1 MLTSIELYNWKT
13 HKSTKLDFSKGT
25 NILIGQMGSGK
36 SSVMDAIAYA
46 LFGNFPSIQHRR
58 TNVSYLI
65 RSKPKQEDTAKVK
78 LSFEI
83 NGNSYEVERVISQNS
98 PSTATLKR
106 DGVYLQSQPQRVTEE
121 IVKLLKMDY
130 DLFSRAVYS
139 QQNGLEY
146 FLNLRS
152 ADRKKEI
159 DNLLGLDK
167 FSEAKENVTS
177 LANRIKDMV
186 KEDSK
191 AVAEFDESRIKE
203 QLEALE
209 KEIAKYNEAEA
220 SAEKKLAETK
230 TKLTAS
236 EAKLNAAKEELNK
249 KNKLLQ
255 EIRELKGKTETF
267 TSEIKKIDAKGT
279 RESPQIYEQLLSEK
293 KLSEAAAKE
302 AKDSKEKAE
311 ESGKRLTKYDTQLQ
325 MIRKDYERMQ
335 MLQKEL
341 EKLDKKENEK
351 NLQTAKDAKEKAE
364 ADLAR
369 YFAEKKEGEKNLK
382 ELESHFGKC
391 PVCEKELEE
400 NLRKKL
406 IEDKKNKLK
415 ELQELATESEKLLI
429 KSKKEYELLNN
440 NKERIGQI
448 ENRMKEYA
456 GIEDKIKEL
465 ERLSSGE
472 HNSNTKLKAEY
483 ELKEKAAQE
492 LKERTTKLQAELELS
507 QTRERYTKELEGIA
521 LSILEKENGAKSIEI
536 NDGAIDSLYK
546 EVVAL
551 SSDASRTESELRL
564 NKRYAADKM
573 QQKKEKEDQSVMIS
587 RIKEEISKK
596 KKVSEN
602 LEKFSDA
609 IIEAQTQLR
618 NRLVESINRVMGD
631 IWPELYPYK
640 DYSDIMLDAVED
652 DYILKVNTMMR
663 DKMSW
668 EDVELIASGGERST
682 ACLAMR
688 IAFSLVL
695 APNIKWL
702 ILDEPTHNLD
712 QQAVHKMVDI
722 FGETLPKIID
732 QVFIITH
739 EDLLKE
745 VNGSNVYVLNRD
757 KGADKETEAYLS

>member
-65 RSKPKQEDTAKVK
+65 RSKPKQEDTARVK
-78 LSFEI
+78 LFFEI
-83 NGNSYEVERVISQNS
+83 TGTSYEVERVINQNS

-191 AVAEFDESRIKE
+191 TVAEFDESKIKE

-209 KEIAKYNEAEA
+209 KEILKYKEAEA
-220 SAEKKLAETK
+220 SAEKKFTETK
-230 TKLTAS
+230 AKLIAS
-236 EAKLNAAKEELNK
+236 EAKLSAANEQQNK

-255 EIRELKGKTETF
+255 EVRELKGKNETL

-279 RESPQIYEQLLSEK
+279 RESSQVSALLLSEK
-293 KLSEAAAKE
+293 QLLEAATKE

-325 MIRKDYERMQ
+325 IVRKDYERML

-341 EKLDKKENEK
+341 ETLDKKENEK
-351 NLQTAKDAKEKAE
+351 ALQAAKDSKEKAE

-369 YFAEKKEGEKNLK
+369 YSAEKKEGEKNLK

-400 NLRKKL
+400 SLRKRL

-415 ELQELATESEKLLI
+415 ELQELASESEKILI
-429 KSKKEYELLNN
+429 KSKKEYEILNN

-448 ENRMKEYA
+448 ENRMKEYT
-456 GIEDKIKEL
+456 GIKDKIKEL
-465 ERLSSGE
+465 EKLSSGE
-472 HNSNTKLKAEY
+472 RESDIKLKADY
-483 ELKEKAAQE
+483 ESKEKAAQE
-492 LKERTTKLQAELELS
+492 LKERTTKLQAEFEMS
-507 QTRERYTKELEGIA
+507 QTRERYAKELDRIA
-521 LSILEKENGAKSIEI
+521 LSISEKEKDINSIEI
-536 NDGAIDSLYK
+536 SQGAIDTLHK
-546 EVVAL
+546 EVVTL
-551 SSDASRTESELRL
+551 SSEASRTESEIRL
-564 NKRYAADKM
+564 NKRYIADKM
-573 QQKKEKEDQSVMIS
+573 QQKKEKEDQSAMIN
-587 RIKEEISKK
+587 RIKEEIAKK

-739 EDLLKE
+739 EDLLKD

-757 KGADKETEAYLS
+757 KGADKETEASLS

>member
-36 SSVMDAIAYA
+36 SSVMDAISFA

-65 RSKPKQEDTAKVK
+65 RSKPKQEDSARVR

-83 NGNSYEVERVISQNS
+83 NGHSYDVERVINQNL
-98 PSTATLKR
+98 PSTATLNR

-152 ADRKKEI
+152 AERKKEI

-177 LANRIKDMV
+177 LANRIRDMV
-186 KEDSK
+186 KEDGK
-191 AVAEFDESRIKE
+191 TVAEFDESKIKE

-209 KEIAKYNEAEA
+209 KEISKYKEAEA
-220 SAEKKLAETK
+220 SAEKKFSETKARLISAETK
-230 TKLTAS
+230 LKS
-236 EAKLNAAKEELNK
+236 AKELLNK
-249 KNKLLQ
+249 KNRLLQ
-255 EIRELKGKTETF
+255 EIRELRGKKETF
-267 TSEIKKIDAKGT
+267 TSEIKKIDGKST
-279 RESPQIYEQLLSEK
+279 RESSKISAQLLSEK
-293 KLSEAAAKE
+293 KLADSAAKE
-302 AKDSKEKAE
+302 AKDAKDKAE

-325 MIRKDYERMQ
+325 IARKDHERMD
-335 MLQKEL
+335 MLLKEL

-351 NLQTAKDAKEKAE
+351 ALQIAKDAKEKAE

-369 YFAEKKEGEKNLK
+369 YSAEKKEGEKNLK

-400 NLRKKL
+400 SLRKRL
-406 IEDKKNKLK
+406 IEERKNKLK
-415 ELQELATESEKLLI
+415 ELQELAAESERLLI

-440 NKERIGQI
+440 NKERIAQI
-448 ENRMKEYA
+448 ENRMKEYV
-456 GIEDKIKEL
+456 GIGDKIKEL
-465 ERLSSGE
+465 EKLSSEE
-472 HNSNTKLKAEY
+472 HGSNIKLKADHDA
-483 ELKEKAAQE
+483 KEKAAQE
-492 LKERTTKLQAELELS
+492 LKERATKLQAELELS
-507 QTRERYTKELEGIA
+507 QTRERYAKELDAITV
-521 LSILEKENGAKSIEI
+521 SILDKEKDTNSIDVSE
-536 NDGAIDSLYK
+536 GTIDSMHK
-546 EVVAL
+546 EVVTL

-564 NKRYAADKM
+564 NKRYIADKM
-573 QQKKEKEDQSVMIS
+573 QQKKEKEDQSAMIN

-596 KKVSEN
+596 RKVSEN

-609 IIEAQTQLR
+609 IVEAQTQLR

-652 DYILKVNTMMR
+652 DYILKVNTMIR

-712 QQAVHKMVDI
+712 QQAVRKMVDI

-757 KGADKETEAYLS
+757 KGADKETEASLS

>member
-83 NGNSYEVERVISQNS
+83 NGTSYEVERVINQNS

-186 KEDSK
+186 KEDNK
-191 AVAEFDESRIKE
+191 TVLEFDESKIKE
-203 QLEALE
+203 QLDALE
-209 KEIAKYNEAEA
+209 KEIVKYQEAEA
-220 SAEKKLAETK
+220 SAEKKLTETK
-230 TKLTAS
+230 AKLISAD
-236 EAKLNAAKEELNK
+236 AKLNSAKEQLNK

-255 EIRELKGKTETF
+255 EIRELKGKNETF

-279 RESPQIYEQLLSEK
+279 RESSKISELLLSEK
-293 KLSEAAAKE
+293 KLSEAAAQE
-302 AKDSKEKAE
+302 ATDSKEKTE

-325 MIRKDYERMQ
+325 IIRKDHERMQ
-335 MLQKEL
+335 LLQKEL
-341 EKLDKKENEK
+341 EKLDKKENEM
-351 NLQTAKDAKEKAE
+351 NLQIAKDAKEKAE
-364 ADLAR
+364 TDLAR
-369 YFAEKKEGEKNLK
+369 YSAEKKEGEKNLK

-400 NLRKKL
+400 SLRKRL
-406 IEDKKNKLK
+406 IEDKRNKLK

-429 KSKKEYELLNN
+429 KSKKEYEMLNN
-440 NKERIGQI
+440 GKERIAQI
-448 ENRMKEYA
+448 ENRMKEYV

-465 ERLSSGE
+465 EKLSSEE
-472 HNSNTKLKAEY
+472 HDSNTKLKAEH
-483 ELKEKAAQE
+483 ESKEKAAQE
-492 LKERTTKLQAELELS
+492 LKERTTKLQAELEMS
-507 QTRERYTKELEGIA
+507 QTKERYAKELDRIA
-521 LSILEKENGAKSIEI
+521 LSISEKEKDTNSIQVSE
-536 NDGAIDSLYK
+536 GAIDSLHK
-546 EVVAL
+546 EVVSL

-564 NKRYAADKM
+564 NKRYIADKM
-573 QQKKEKEDQSVMIS
+573 QQKKEKEDQAAMIS
-587 RIKEEISKK
+587 RIKEEIAKK

-609 IIEAQTQLR
+609 ILEAQTQLR

-640 DYSDIMLDAVED
+640 DYTDIMLDAVED
-652 DYILKVNTMMR
+652 DYILKVNTMIR

-712 QQAVHKMVDI
+712 QQAVRKMVDI

-745 VNGSNVYVLNRD
+745 VNGSNVYMLNRD
-757 KGADKETEAYLS
+757 KGADKETEASLS

>member
-302 AKDSKEKAE
+302 AKDSKGKAE
-311 ESGKRLTKYDTQLQ
+311 ESGNRLTKYDTQLQ

>member
-1 MLTSIELYNWKT
+1 
-13 HKSTKLDFSKGT
+13 
-25 NILIGQMGSGK
+25 MGSGK

>member
-209 KEIAKYNEAEA
+209 KEIARYNEAEA

-311 ESGKRLTKYDTQLQ
+311 ESGKRSTKYDTQLQ

-351 NLQTAKDAKEKAE
+351 NLQIAKDAKEKAE

-369 YFAEKKEGEKNLK
+369 YSAEKKEGEKNLK

-415 ELQELATESEKLLI
+415 ELQDLATESEKLLI
-429 KSKKEYELLNN
+429 KSKNEYELLNN

-507 QTRERYTKELEGIA
+507 QTRERYAKELEGIT

-573 QQKKEKEDQSVMIS
+573 QQKKEKEDQYAMVN

-757 KGADKETEAYLS
+757 KGADKETEASIS

>member
-83 NGNSYEVERVISQNS
+83 NGHSYEVERVISQNS

-191 AVAEFDESRIKE
+191 TVAEFDESKIKE
-203 QLEALE
+203 QMEAIE
-209 KEIAKYNEAEA
+209 KEITIYKDAEA
-220 SAEKKLAETK
+220 SVEKKLAETK

-249 KNKLLQ
+249 KNKMLQ
-255 EIRELKGKTETF
+255 EIRELKGKKETF

-279 RESPQIYEQLLSEK
+279 RESTQVYGLLLSEK
-293 KLSEAAAKE
+293 KLSEEAAKE
-302 AKDSKEKAE
+302 AKDSKGKAD
-311 ESGKRLTKYDTQLQ
+311 ESGNRLTKYNTQLQ
-325 MIRKDYERMQ
+325 MIRRDYERMQ

-341 EKLDKKENEK
+341 EKLDRKETEK
-351 NLQTAKDAKEKAE
+351 NLQTAKDSKEKAE

-369 YFAEKKEGEKNLK
+369 YSAERKEGEKNLK

-400 NLRKKL
+400 SLRKRL
-406 IEDKKNKLK
+406 IDDKKNKLK
-415 ELQELATESEKLLI
+415 ELEELATESEKLLI

-440 NKERIGQI
+440 TKERIAQI
-448 ENRMKEYA
+448 ENRLKEYE

-465 ERLSSGE
+465 EKLSYE
-472 HNSNTKLKAEY
+472 ENYANTKLKAEH

-492 LKERTTKLQAELELS
+492 LKERTTRLQAELELS
-507 QTRERYTKELEGIA
+507 QTRERYAKELEGIN
-521 LSILEKENGAKSIEI
+521 LSILQKEKDTNSIEI
-536 NDGAIDSLYK
+536 NEGAIDSLHK
-546 EVVAL
+546 EVIAL
-551 SSDASRTESELRL
+551 SSDASRTESELKL
-564 NKRYAADKM
+564 NKRYLADKM
-573 QQKKEKEDQSVMIS
+573 QQKKEKEDQYAMVN
-587 RIKEEISKK
+587 RIKDEISKK

-602 LEKFSDA
+602 LERFSDA

-652 DYILKVNTMMR
+652 DYILKVNTMIR

-757 KGADKETEAYLS
+757 KGADKETEASIS

>member
-209 KEIAKYNEAEA
+209 KEIARYNEAEA

-311 ESGKRLTKYDTQLQ
+311 ESGKRSTKYDTQLQ

-415 ELQELATESEKLLI
+415 ELQDLATESEKLLI
-429 KSKKEYELLNN
+429 KSKNEYELLNN

-507 QTRERYTKELEGIA
+507 QTRERYAKELEGIT

-573 QQKKEKEDQSVMIS
+573 QQKKEKEDQYAMVN

-757 KGADKETEAYLS
+757 KGADKETEASIS

>member
-1 MLTSIELYNWKT
+1 
-13 HKSTKLDFSKGT
+13 
-25 NILIGQMGSGK
+25 
-36 SSVMDAIAYA
+36 MDAIAYA

-209 KEIAKYNEAEA
+209 KEIARYNEAEA

-311 ESGKRLTKYDTQLQ
+311 ESGKRSTKYDTQLQ

-351 NLQTAKDAKEKAE
+351 NLQIAKDAKEKAE

-369 YFAEKKEGEKNLK
+369 YSAEKKEGEKNLK

-415 ELQELATESEKLLI
+415 ELQDLATESEKLLI
-429 KSKKEYELLNN
+429 KSKNEYELLNN

-507 QTRERYTKELEGIA
+507 QTRERYAKELEGIT

-573 QQKKEKEDQSVMIS
+573 QQKKEKEDQYAMVN

-757 KGADKETEAYLS
+757 KGADKETEASIS

>member
-1 MLTSIELYNWKT
+1 M
-13 HKSTKLDFSKGT
+13 
-25 NILIGQMGSGK
+25 
-36 SSVMDAIAYA
+36 
-46 LFGNFPSIQHRR
+46 
-58 TNVSYLI
+58 
-65 RSKPKQEDTAKVK
+65 
-78 LSFEI
+78 
-83 NGNSYEVERVISQNS
+83 
-98 PSTATLKR
+98 
-106 DGVYLQSQPQRVTEE
+106 
-121 IVKLLKMDY
+121 
-130 DLFSRAVYS
+130 
-139 QQNGLEY
+139 
-146 FLNLRS
+146 
-152 ADRKKEI
+152 
-159 DNLLGLDK
+159 
-167 FSEAKENVTS
+167 
-177 LANRIKDMV
+177 
-186 KEDSK
+186 
-191 AVAEFDESRIKE
+191 
-203 QLEALE
+203 
-209 KEIAKYNEAEA
+209 
-220 SAEKKLAETK
+220 
-230 TKLTAS
+230 
-236 EAKLNAAKEELNK
+236 
-249 KNKLLQ
+249 LQ
-255 EIRELKGKTETF
+255 EIRELKGKKETF

-279 RESPQIYEQLLSEK
+279 RESTQIYEQLLSEK

-311 ESGKRLTKYDTQLQ
+311 ESGNRLTKYDTQLQ
-325 MIRKDYERMQ
+325 MIRKDYERMHL
-335 MLQKEL
+335 LQKEL

-351 NLQTAKDAKEKAE
+351 NLQIAKESKEKAE

-369 YFAEKKEGEKNLK
+369 YSAERKEGEKNLK

-400 NLRKKL
+400 NLRKRL

-440 NKERIGQI
+440 NKERIAQI
-448 ENRMKEYA
+448 ENRLKEYA
-456 GIEDKIKEL
+456 DIEDKIKEL
-465 ERLSSGE
+465 DRLSSEE
-472 HNSNTKLKAEY
+472 HYSNTKLKAEH
-483 ELKEKAAQE
+483 ELKEKTAQE
-492 LKERTTKLQAELELS
+492 LKERTTRLQAELELS
-507 QTRERYTKELEGIA
+507 QTRERYAKELEGIN
-521 LSILEKENGAKSIEI
+521 LSILQKEKDTNSIEI
-536 NDGAIDSLYK
+536 NEVAIDSLHK
-546 EVVAL
+546 EVIAL
-551 SSDASRTESELRL
+551 SSDASRTESEMKL
-564 NKRYAADKM
+564 NKRYLADKI
-573 QQKKEKEDQSVMIS
+573 QQKKEKEDQYAMVN

-652 DYILKVNTMMR
+652 DYILKVNTMIR

-739 EDLLKE
+739 EDMLKE

-757 KGADKETEAYLS
+757 KGADKETEASIS

>member
-13 HKSTKLDFSKGT
+13 HKSTKLNFSKGT

-36 SSVMDAIAYA
+36 SSVMDAISFA

-65 RSKPKQEDTAKVK
+65 RSKPKQEDTARVK
-78 LSFEI
+78 LYFEI
-83 NGNSYEVERVISQNS
+83 NDHSYEVERVISQKS
-98 PSTATLKR
+98 PSTATIKR

-152 ADRKKEI
+152 ADRKREI

-186 KEDSK
+186 KEDSN
-191 AVAEFDESRIKE
+191 AVTEFDESKIMG
-203 QLEALE
+203 QLEVLE
-209 KEIAKYNEAEA
+209 NEISKYKEAEA
-220 SAEKKLAETK
+220 SAEKKLSETKAKLISAETK
-230 TKLTAS
+230 
-236 EAKLNAAKEELNK
+236 LNSAKEQLNK

-255 EIRELKGKTETF
+255 EIRELKGKNETF
-267 TSEIKKIDAKGT
+267 TAEIKKIDAKGT
-279 RESPQIYEQLLSEK
+279 RESSKISEQLLSEK
-293 KLSEAAAKE
+293 KLADSAAKE

-325 MIRKDYERMQ
+325 ITRKDHERMNI
-335 MLQKEL
+335 LLKEL
-341 EKLDKKENEK
+341 EKLDKKETEK
-351 NLQTAKDAKEKAE
+351 ALQIAKDSKEKAE

-369 YFAEKKEGEKNLK
+369 YSAEKKEGEKNLK

-400 NLRKKL
+400 SLRKRL
-406 IEDKKNKLK
+406 IEERKNKLK
-415 ELQELATESEKLLI
+415 ELQELAAESEKLFI

-440 NKERIGQI
+440 SKERIAQI

-465 ERLSSGE
+465 EKLSSDE
-472 HNSNTKLKAEY
+472 HDSDTKLKAEH
-483 ELKEKAAQE
+483 EAKEKTAQE
-492 LKERTTKLQAELELS
+492 LKEKMTKLHAELELS
-507 QTRERYTKELEGIA
+507 QTRERYSKELNGIA
-521 LSILEKENGAKSIEI
+521 MSILEKEKAMNAIDVSEE
-536 NDGAIDSLYK
+536 AIDSLHK
-546 EVVAL
+546 EVVTL
-551 SSDASRTESELRL
+551 SSDASSTDSELKL
-564 NKRYAADKM
+564 NKRYIADKM
-573 QQKKEKEDQSVMIS
+573 QQKKEKEDQSAMIN
-587 RIKEEISKK
+587 RIKVEISKK

-602 LEKFSDA
+602 LEKFNDA
-609 IIEAQTQLR
+609 ITEAQTQLR
-618 NRLVESINRVMGD
+618 NRLVESINMVMGD

-652 DYILKVNTMMR
+652 DYILKVNTMIR

-757 KGADKETEAYLS
+757 KGADRETEAFMS

>member
-65 RSKPKQEDTAKVK
+65 RSKPKQEDTARVK

-83 NGNSYEVERVISQNS
+83 NGTSYEVERVINQNS

-152 ADRKKEI
+152 ADRKREI

-191 AVAEFDESRIKE
+191 TVAEFDESKIKE

-209 KEIAKYNEAEA
+209 KEILKYKEAEA
-220 SAEKKLAETK
+220 SAEKKFTETK
-230 TKLTAS
+230 AKLIAS
-236 EAKLNAAKEELNK
+236 EAKLSAANEQQNK

-255 EIRELKGKTETF
+255 EVRELKGKNETL

-279 RESPQIYEQLLSEK
+279 RESSQVSALLLSEK
-293 KLSEAAAKE
+293 QLLEAATKE

-325 MIRKDYERMQ
+325 IVRKDYERML

-341 EKLDKKENEK
+341 ETLDKKENEK
-351 NLQTAKDAKEKAE
+351 ALQAAKDSKEKAE

-369 YFAEKKEGEKNLK
+369 YSAEKKEGEKNLK

-400 NLRKKL
+400 SLRKKL

-415 ELQELATESEKLLI
+415 ELQELASESEKILI
-429 KSKKEYELLNN
+429 KSKKEYEMLNN

-448 ENRMKEYA
+448 ENRMKEYT

-465 ERLSSGE
+465 EKLSFGE
-472 HNSNTKLKAEY
+472 CESDKKFKADY
-483 ELKEKAAQE
+483 DSKEKAAQE
-492 LKERTTKLQAELELS
+492 LKERTTKLQAELEMS
-507 QTRERYTKELEGIA
+507 QTRERYTKELDRIA
-521 LSILEKENGAKSIEI
+521 LSISEKEKDVNSIEI
-536 NDGAIDSLYK
+536 SQGAIDSLHK
-546 EVVAL
+546 EVVTL
-551 SSDASRTESELRL
+551 SSEASRTESEIRL
-564 NKRYAADKM
+564 NKRYIADKM
-573 QQKKEKEDQSVMIS
+573 QQKKEKEDQSAMIN
-587 RIKEEISKK
+587 RIKEEIAKK

-739 EDLLKE
+739 EDLLKD

-757 KGADKETEAYLS
+757 KGADKETEASLS